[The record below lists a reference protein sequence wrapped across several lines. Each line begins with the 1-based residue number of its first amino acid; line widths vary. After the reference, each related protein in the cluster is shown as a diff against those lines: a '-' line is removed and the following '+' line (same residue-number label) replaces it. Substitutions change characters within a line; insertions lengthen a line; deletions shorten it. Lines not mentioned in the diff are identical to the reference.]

1 MVCHFKLDSAV
12 RFKFAAHPPLSVS
25 SLSVLCTPTIVVR
38 SRPCRLVAGDGE
50 SLGVVGYG
58 RHVLLQ
64 QHQQV
69 ANIAIDMCLA
79 SHIDSAFLI

>member
-1 MVCHFKLDSAV
+1 MTVCRFKLDSAV

-25 SLSVLCTPTIVVR
+25 SLFVLCTPTIAVC
-38 SRPCRLVAGDGE
+38 SRPCRLVTGDGE

-58 RHVLLQ
+58 RHVLL

>member
-1 MVCHFKLDSAV
+1 MTVFLFKLDSAV

-25 SLSVLCTPTIVVR
+25 SLFVLCTPTIVVC
-38 SRPCRLVAGDGE
+38 SRLVAGDGE

-58 RHVLLQ
+58 RHVLLL

-79 SHIDSAFLI
+79 SHIDPAFLI